1 MKVFLGK
8 SYLLNNDGKTR
19 LISDIKTDSDEFSL
33 WYEVEEKYA
42 QYLVTERCD
51 PFVLVLLPWIMMKAS
66 KIQQKIILECEG
78 RISAKLLHQL
88 SNYYIPVLSDAISYY
103 SAIQVNAE
111 ADAGKLPCAEAVG
124 TGISGGVDS
133 SYTIAK
139 YKDNPLQ
146 TYRLTHV
153 VYNNIGT
160 YGGFDS
166 EAEIKLQDKT
176 RQIAQ
181 DTGLEYIMVTSNVC
195 LTLYSAAYPPIVPAV
210 FLSVALA
217 LQKLFSTYYYSSGLS
232 AKDFILSEVDAAYY
246 DLLNVHCFSTE
257 NISFYSSG
265 IELTRLK
272 KLDYIADILF
282 AQNNLFVCI
291 DTNSKGDNC
300 GNCAKCTRTMA
311 QLEVLGKL
319 NKFDIVFDVDAF
331 RKNEG
336 YHWGYV
342 LLKSKRDRFCKEI
355 VELYLKKNK
364 HFSIKIILSAFIK
377 WVKRGFTTENRN
389 RKHVKN
395 EIR

>member
-1 MKVFLGK
+1 MKIFLSK
-8 SYLLNNDGKTR
+8 PYTLNNNGKIR
-19 LISDIKTDSDEFSL
+19 LISDIKTDNDEFSL

-51 PFVLVLLPWIMMKAS
+51 PFVLVLLPWIMMKAN
-66 KIQQKIILECEG
+66 KIQQKVILECEG

-88 SNYYIPVLSDAISYY
+88 SHYYIPVLSGAIPYY

-111 ADAGKLPCAEAVG
+111 EDVRKLPCAEAVG
-124 TGISGGVDS
+124 TGISCGVDS

-160 YGGFDS
+160 YGGFQS

-181 DTGLEYIMVTSNVC
+181 DTGLEYIIMTSNVC
-195 LTLYSAAYPPIVPAV
+195 LTLYNAAHAPIVPAV
-210 FLSVALA
+210 FHSVVLA
-217 LQKLFSTYYYSSGLS
+217 LQKLFSIYYYSSAFV
-232 AKDFILSEVDAAYY
+232 AKDFNLNEADAAYY

-257 NISFYSSG
+257 NTLFYSSG

-272 KLDYIADILF
+272 KLDYIADISF
-282 AQNNLFVCI
+282 VQDNLFVCLN
-291 DTNSKGDNC
+291 TNKGYNC

-311 QLEVLGKL
+311 ELEILGKL
-319 NKFDIVFDVDAF
+319 NKFGKVFDVDAF

-342 LLKSKRDRFCKEI
+342 LLKSKSDRFCKEI
-355 VELYLKKNK
+355 TKLYLLKNK
-364 HFSIKIILSAFIK
+364 YFSIKIILSAFIK
-377 WVKRGFTTENRN
+377 WIKRGFTTENRN
-389 RKHVKN
+389 RKHVEN